1 MGNSTSSIYS
11 LDKLMI
17 LQVFDYKSEIE
28 LNQFLIYPYLFIY
41 IYPVD
46 KDKGSTSGRVGGGF
60 S

>member
-1 MGNSTSSIYS
+1 
-11 LDKLMI
+11 MI
-17 LQVFDYKSEIE
+17 LQVFDYKFEIE

-60 S
+60 L

>member
-1 MGNSTSSIYS
+1 
-11 LDKLMI
+11 MI

-60 S
+60 L